1 MYEQNTNMAMALS
14 VVPATYTTTATGTGV
29 DLAGFD
35 AATIYV
41 FQGATTDG
49 TWTATVQ
56 DSADNQTFGTA
67 TLNGTLATM
76 TSATTTTVQE
86 VGYAGSKR
94 YVRVLITVANAT
106 TGGVLSATVIKGSP
120 KSMPA

>member
-1 MYEQNTNMAMALS
+1 MYEQNNNMAMALS

-56 DSADNQTFGTA
+56 DSADNITFGTA
-67 TLNGTLATM
+67 TINGSLATM

-86 VGYAGSKR
+86 VGYGMAKR
-94 YVRVLITVANAT
+94 YVRVLITETGAT
-106 TGGVLSATVIKGSP
+106 TGGVLSAIVVKGSP
-120 KSMPA
+120 KSLPA

>member
-1 MYEQNTNMAMALS
+1 VYEQNNNMAMALS
-14 VVPATYTTTATGTGV
+14 VVPATYTTTATGTAI

-35 AATIYV
+35 AASIYV

-56 DSADNQTFGTA
+56 DSNDNQTFGTA

-86 VGYAGSKR
+86 VGYAGGKR
-94 YVRVLITVANAT
+94 YVRVLLTVAAAT
-106 TGGVLSATVIKGSP
+106 TGGVLSAVVMKQSP
-120 KSMPA
+120 KVLPA